1 MTTSSS
7 AQHPVAPNVL
17 IGLIGAA
24 LQSSMS
30 PTLHMREGAAQNLVY
45 LYKLIDLDQLGL
57 DASALPALMDS
68 AKRMGFNGLNIT
80 FPCKQ
85 TVLPLLDELSDEA
98 RSIGAVN
105 TVVIKDG
112 KTIGYNTDCLGF
124 AEGFKRG
131 LEGAKRECVVQ
142 MGAGGAGS
150 AVAYG
155 LLQQGVQQLSI
166 FDIEEERGIALVNNL
181 NASFGDGRAVFGR
194 DLEGSLNRADGLVNT
209 TPIGMAKLPGMP
221 VPIEFLRADL
231 WVADVVYFPIETE
244 LLRTARAFGCRTL
257 GGGAMN
263 VFQSVKCFELF
274 TGITPDAA
282 RMEKNFL
289 DTVGQL

>member
-1 MTTSSS
+1 MPTSSS
-7 AQHPVAPNVL
+7 AKHPVAPNVL

-30 PTLHMREGAAQNLVY
+30 PTLHMREGAAQDLVY

-57 DASALPALMDS
+57 ETGALPALMES
-68 AKRMGFNGLNIT
+68 AKHMGFDGLNIT

-85 TVLPLLDELSDEA
+85 AVLPLLDELSDEA

-105 TVVIKDG
+105 TVVIKGG

-131 LEGAKRECVVQ
+131 LEGARRARVVQ

-155 LLQQGVQQLSI
+155 LLQQGVELLSI
-166 FDIEEERGIALVNNL
+166 FDIEQERGMALVNNL
-181 NASFGDGRAVFGR
+181 NMTFGEGRAALGN
-194 DLEGSLNRADGLVNT
+194 DLEASLKNADGLVNT
-209 TPIGMAKLPGMP
+209 TPIGMAKLPGSP
-221 VPIEFLRADL
+221 VPLEFLRQEL

-244 LLRTARAFGCRTL
+244 LLKNARDLGCRTM

-263 VFQSVKCFELF
+263 VFQAVKSFELF
-274 TGITPDAA
+274 TGITPDAV
-282 RMEKNFL
+282 RMEKHFL
-289 DTVGQL
+289 DTIGQL